1 MFIYP
6 WDYFYMSMNLQCNL
20 IYAMIY
26 FIEIIVKIIK
36 RNITINSC
44 KYIIIKNTLKV
55 DIQLW
60 TDIHNK
66 QIVNVAQKHSL
77 RLIYLVIASLLLNLK
92 YMEIVFSIYTAP
104 RIFLP
109 GVTYNDVL

>member
-1 MFIYP
+1 
-6 WDYFYMSMNLQCNL
+6 MN
-20 IYAMIY
+20 IK
-26 FIEIIVKIIK
+26 IIVKIIK

-66 QIVNVAQKHSL
+66 QIVNVAQ
-77 RLIYLVIASLLLNLK
+77 N
-92 YMEIVFSIYTAP
+92 IVWDWFT
-104 RIFLP
+104 
-109 GVTYNDVL
+109 